1 MSAKLTEIVV
11 DCEDADRLAE
21 FWCSVLGWKVVDRD
35 EDSVE
40 IGDRGDGPTLLF
52 APVPEAKTVKNRIHL
67 DVRAVDG
74 NPRAEVERILR
85 LGAHT
90 VDIGQGNVSWVVLAD
105 PEGNEFC
112 VLQGAP

>member
-1 MSAKLTEIVV
+1 MSSKLTEIVV
-11 DCEDADRLAE
+11 DCTDADRLAE
-21 FWCSVLGWKVVDRD
+21 FWCAVLRWNVVDRD
-35 EDSVE
+35 GESVE
-40 IGDRGDGPTLLF
+40 IGDGSDGPTLLF
-52 APVPEAKTVKNRIHL
+52 GPVPDDKTVKNRIHL
-67 DVRAVDG
+67 DVRARDG
-74 NPRAEVERILR
+74 DQRSEVQRIVA